1 MNGAHRP
8 RRASPPRPS
17 LMVGDMEAC
26 RAAFARLQSTCAAL
40 LEQHAGHT
48 HWEDTVP
55 RFRSLRESLLSHQVV
70 DEFTVAALEASSDA
84 CLRARNFAEF
94 LKSAQHLVLTA
105 YPLLA
110 AQCQVVSLTSSS
122 MPAAEGSAAAVR
134 PSVQLANQLQS
145 LSWEGAAARYDDG
158 ASEGVPPDERSN
170 GGRNAAVL
178 ARWPEFAGA
187 FLLYFVCIPPTPQSM
202 DVASVLRRLPHSL
215 QRCPEVAFA
224 LSIHLAVRTRDCAAF
239 LRCYSRGSWVQR
251 AILQPKLQQMREG
264 AMEVLSAAYRSL
276 SCAAARQLLLLPP
289 GGPAPERDLA
299 AILKACADR
308 GSGCAARALS
318 SLQTAEPS
326 APQVLVFRS

>member
-17 LMVGDMEAC
+17 LLVGDMEAC
-26 RAAFARLQSTCAAL
+26 RAAFVRLQTTCAAL

-48 HWEDTVP
+48 EWEDTVP

-84 CLRARNFAEF
+84 CLRACNFAEF

-110 AQCQVVSLTSSS
+110 AQCQVSSSS
-122 MPAAEGSAAAVR
+122 MPAAEWSAAVR
-134 PSVQLANQLQS
+134 PPIRVANQLQS
-145 LSWEGAAARYDDG
+145 LSLANAAPRNSDG
-158 ASEGVPPDERSN
+158 ASERVPPDEHLN
-170 GGRNAAVL
+170 GGSSAAVL

-215 QRCPEVAFA
+215 QRCPEVAYA
-224 LSIHLAVRTRDCAAF
+224 LSIHLAVRTRDFAAF
-239 LRCYSRGSWVQR
+239 LRCYTRGSWVQR
-251 AILQPKLQQMREG
+251 ALMQPKLQQMREG
-264 AMEVLSAAYRSL
+264 AMEVFSCAYRSL
-276 SCAAARQLLLLPP
+276 SCAAARQLLLLPA
-289 GGPAPERDLA
+289 GAPAPERDLA
-299 AILKACADR
+299 ALLKACADR

-326 APQVLVFRS
+326 APQMLVFRS